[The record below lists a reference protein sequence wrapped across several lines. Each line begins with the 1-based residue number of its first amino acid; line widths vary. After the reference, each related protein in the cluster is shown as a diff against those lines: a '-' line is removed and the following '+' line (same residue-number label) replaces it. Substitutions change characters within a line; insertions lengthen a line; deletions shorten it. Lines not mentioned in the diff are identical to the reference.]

1 MISDTALLATTA
13 ALLGAALLLIT
24 WGISRMVTRR
34 RMQASAR
41 SLTPPTLTP
50 IHEAVIVA
58 RPQGKVI
65 FANSP
70 ARQLFGA
77 NGSTPSLA
85 QMATRVE
92 PVNAFYELFTG
103 EGQTHLR
110 IADLSIEASSVRLA
124 TPDDPLYVISLRK
137 TGAIA
142 DLADGSAR
150 NTLTAAAL
158 TEVGKFISATLELDD
173 TLTNILTVV
182 ARILPY
188 QVAELALW
196 DADRDVL
203 EVRQRSGEPAYV
215 NALNQKIAPLHH
227 AHPQFV
233 AWWHDPSAPLLLT
246 DLEARTELFS
256 REDLPF
262 TALLALPLRAAGD
275 LVGVLVLVDTD
286 PEAYLEDDLE
296 LADIIAT
303 QAAIA
308 IRNAQLY
315 ARQQRSLDELRGLV
329 SVAQT
334 ASLISDPQEL
344 ISRLTERIA
353 SLVSV
358 EICGFLLYD
367 DSSQMLVAQTPFL
380 GLPTSFTALYRF
392 PASGDNPLARILRSN
407 ESWFANELRPDD
419 PLIAGGFGN
428 LARAAGIQTN
438 LITPLIVGGRHTGLL
453 QVSNKRDNGHFT
465 DGDVRLVQVLAG
477 QAAALLD
484 NARLVREAGQRASR
498 SEGAR
503 LLADITAS
511 ARNIDNMLHQSLEL
525 IVSLVGAEYG
535 IIFLLDPYSG
545 DIIPHQ
551 SSAVGLRRFPE
562 DNAILSASDPGYIHT
577 VTQTRRS
584 FFTHHASTDRRITAT
599 YARIQQFYEVESA
612 IVVPMVVEDRSVGEL
627 WLGSPRTYG
636 LHPADVELAEISASQ
651 IASAL
656 VRTELTAQ
664 TDADL
669 RQRADQLTGLT
680 RIARILN
687 QTLDLKTIL
696 SVVIQEVEH
705 AARALVSIVIVQRD
719 INGQIIGDPQRM
731 GVVPSSTL
739 LTPTES
745 DVLRTGRRQ
754 LLSEVPAA
762 DRLLSDTGS
771 ALIVPINSQ
780 GETVGLI
787 HLFHSQR
794 GAFSGPVQDFAI
806 ILAEQAGIAVGNAQ
820 RYREQ
825 LERGELLRRR
835 ADQAGQLLAIS
846 RNIRSD
852 RPLPESLEA
861 IALGIQ
867 DSIGFSEVRISQ
879 YLLENAVAR
888 QIATAGV
895 ALSTASQQADLPWHS
910 LAPYFTSTYRRGDAF
925 FVPAASDS
933 ATTTRTHWLPD
944 DRILLPLY
952 GSGGEVLGLIEVSSP
967 RDGQIPSTEAIK
979 SLEIFANQ
987 AALAIENTLLFDSA
1001 QQRALELTEKLAELQ
1016 NSYAE
1021 LDRVNRSMQHKDRD
1035 LREALAQRDRR
1046 ASLLLNLIGITS
1058 QISGLRNLSETFQ
1071 TITTAVHDEL
1081 DFEVALFFQSA
1092 PDGIRLQAGTGFDPG
1107 LNILAL
1113 LPQHNPVQHVV
1124 TENLPIL
1131 IEDVERSG
1139 WRTSPLLNV
1148 LNLKAVI
1155 AVPVRWA
1162 GLTGCL
1168 LAGSTARSERPLTS
1182 EILDI
1187 FNLLAGNLGITLE
1200 NVSLYREIQELQDL
1214 NQSVLQSIDQG
1225 LIVLSTNLSV
1235 LLANQAAASLL
1246 PSGEPGLWI
1255 GKPLF
1260 TLAPGL
1266 LSHDLEH
1273 KLALIVDRGE
1283 PFEGLTIDFVST
1295 DQTRRE
1301 IIVAGYALRQR
1312 GKITGVVLLLNDQSE
1327 RAELERT
1334 ARERSLQLEA
1344 LTKVSRVISSALRV
1358 EDVVAL
1364 VLDQLDRVIP
1374 FDSAMLWLQSGKQLR
1389 LMASRGPEE
1398 DTPQTGLTVKLS
1410 DSPLYSE
1417 MVRLQQALVVD
1428 DTAAD
1433 PNFVGQTGHAY
1444 RSWLGVPLISKDEVL
1459 GTLTL
1464 EKAEAG
1470 YYRQHHI
1477 EIVQAFANQAAV
1489 AFDNARLFEESWQ
1502 RAVELNERSQ
1512 RLAHLT
1518 TASAELGS
1526 TLDLEQLIAAGLT
1539 ASASALQTNRAQAI
1553 IFDEVSG
1560 LATVRA
1566 EYNLRSRLLNYPEI
1580 PVVTRLDDQPLIDN
1594 LMARRQPIVAE
1605 DVAAIPQVAH
1615 FCRQVGAHD
1624 ALSALFVP
1632 LVTSDR
1638 TLGMLALYDIN
1649 VPRAFPAADIDLA
1662 RTIANQLAIA
1672 YQNAAH
1678 FQETKQQLSELETL
1692 YRISQG
1698 ISTTID
1704 MPQMLRD
1711 LRISLVET
1719 LHARSLY
1726 LAIHHPDT
1734 HEMSFP
1740 IFIENSTPIEIPR
1753 QSLAGLTG
1761 HIIRTRQPLLINGP
1775 NSAEIIETLG
1785 ALRTGVPSRSFLGVP
1800 LLTGESVVGVLAV
1813 QDENDPYAYNEND
1826 LRLLS
1831 TVASQLAIAIE
1842 NARLY
1847 NESQQSLRESLT
1859 LRHVSATIASS
1870 LAVNDILS
1878 TVTDELAHAFDYP
1891 FVRIYLVAHGDLQ
1904 LVAQSGEGEP
1914 TTTER
1919 IIPHGLLE
1927 QVMTDQH
1934 ARLLSDLSET
1944 PAAPL
1949 AAADITGQI
1958 CVPLIVERETL
1969 GVIDVESTSR
1979 RPLTENDLVLLK
1991 TIGQQ
1996 VSVALER
2003 ARLFEQL
2010 TRNAQELEL
2019 RVVQRTTDLETER
2032 DRVETLLR
2040 ITTELSASLDLDR
2053 VLTKALT
2060 LVKDSIDAS
2069 QGSLFLLDSASD
2081 RIIYRAALGSPKPL
2095 PPGGVP
2101 VPFQRGEG
2109 LIGWVLEKR
2118 LPTIIGNLDE
2128 DERWI
2133 RRPFSHVH
2141 KSAMAVPLKASEDL
2155 LGALIFYSDD
2165 YDAFNQS
2172 QLNLVT
2178 AAASQVAA
2186 AISNAELYRLIRD
2199 QAERL
2204 GSMLRTNQIEV
2215 SKNRA
2220 ILESVV
2226 DGVLVADE
2234 NGIAIVFNRAAEEI
2248 LGLGR
2253 DTVIGRPTSEF
2264 LGFYGQAGQSWLHAI
2279 NRWQQ
2284 APEDV
2289 KTLEVLAERLL
2300 LEDNRIVSV
2309 LLSPVFNGD
2318 EFIGSVSLF
2327 RDITREVE
2335 VDRLKTEFVTTVS
2348 HELRTPMTSI
2358 KGFTDL
2364 LLLGAA
2370 GPVSDPQREFITK
2383 IKSNADRLKLL
2394 VEDLLDISKIES
2406 GKIQLRFDPLDLTT
2420 VLRTVAN
2427 HVEGRIHNEDKALQ
2441 LVVHMPDTLP
2451 LVRADRNRITQVIT
2465 NLTDNAYNYTPAGGT
2480 ITLEASAQDDGV
2492 QVNVIDTGIGLS
2504 PEAKRRI
2511 FERFFRDENPFVMAT
2526 AGTGLGLN
2534 IVLRLVEM
2542 HGGRIWADSPGE
2554 DQGSTFSVWLP
2565 LNNHH
2570 PETNTEIAQETQDA

>member
-13 ALLGAALLLIT
+13 AFLGAALLLMT
-24 WGISRMVTRR
+24 WIISRVVVRR
-34 RMQASAR
+34 RMQASDR
-41 SLTPPTLTP
+41 SLTTPTLTP
-50 IHEAVIVA
+50 LHEAVIVA

-85 QMATRVE
+85 QMAARVE
-92 PVNAFYELFTG
+92 PVNAFYELFTA

-110 IADLSIEASSVRLA
+110 IADLSIEASSVRLT

-158 TEVGKFISATLELDD
+158 TEIGKFISATLELDD

-182 ARILPY
+182 GRILPY

-196 DADRDVL
+196 DADRGML

-215 NALNQKIAPLHH
+215 NALNQQIAPLHH

-233 AWWHDPSAPLLLT
+233 AWWADPAAPLLLNN
-246 DLEARTELFS
+246 LEARTELFS

-262 TALLALPLRAAGD
+262 ASLLALPLRAAGD

-329 SVAQT
+329 SIAQT

-353 SLVSV
+353 SLVNV
-358 EICGFLLYD
+358 EICGFLLHD
-367 DSSQMLVAQTPFL
+367 DASQMLVAQTPFL
-380 GLPTSFTALYRF
+380 GLPASFTALYRF
-392 PASGDNPLARILRSN
+392 PANGENPLAQIFHAN
-407 ESWFANELRPDD
+407 ESWFTNEMRPDD

-428 LARAAGIQTN
+428 LARAAGIHTN
-438 LITPLIVGGRHTGLL
+438 LITPLIAGGRHTGLL
-453 QVSNKRDNGHFT
+453 QVSNKRNNGHFS

-484 NARLVREAGQRASR
+484 NARLIREASQRASR

-511 ARNIDNMLHQSLEL
+511 ARNVDNMLHQSLEL

-535 IIFLLDPYSG
+535 VIFLLDPYSG

-584 FFTHHASTDRRITAT
+584 FFTHHASTDRRITAMYT
-599 YARIQQFYEVESA
+599 RIQQFYEVESA
-612 IVVPMVVEDRSVGEL
+612 IVVPMVVEDRSMGEL
-627 WLGSPRTYG
+627 WLGSSRTYG
-636 LHPADVELAEISASQ
+636 LNPADVELAEISAAQ

-656 VRTELTAQ
+656 IRTELTAR

-687 QTLDLKTIL
+687 QTLDLNTIL

-719 INGQIIGDPQRM
+719 INGQIVGDPQRM
-731 GVVPSSTL
+731 GVVPSSTP
-739 LTPTES
+739 LTPTERE
-745 DVLRTGRRQ
+745 VLRTGKRQ
-754 LLSEVPAA
+754 LLSDVPAA

-806 ILAEQAGIAVGNAQ
+806 ILAEQAGIAIGNAQ

-825 LERGELLRRR
+825 LERSELLRRR
-835 ADQAGQLLAIS
+835 ADQAAQLLAIS

-879 YLLENAVAR
+879 YLPEHNVAR

-895 ALSTASQQADLPWHS
+895 ALSTVSQQADVPWHT
-910 LAPYFTSTYRRGDAF
+910 LTPYFTSTYRRGDAF
-925 FVPAASDS
+925 FVPADA
-933 ATTTRTHWLPD
+933 AAPTPRTHWLPD
-944 DRILLPLY
+944 DRLLLPLY
-952 GSGGEVLGLIEVSSP
+952 GSGGEILGLIEVSSP
-967 RDGQIPSTEAIK
+967 RDGQVPTTETIK

-987 AALAIENTLLFDSA
+987 AALAIENALLFESA
-1001 QQRALELTEKLAELQ
+1001 QQHALELTEKLAELQ

-1046 ASLLLNLIGITS
+1046 ANLLLNLIGITS
-1058 QISGLRNLSETFQ
+1058 QISGLRSLSETFQ
-1071 TITTAVHDEL
+1071 TITTAVHEQL
-1081 DFEVALFFQSA
+1081 DFEVALFFQTT
-1092 PDGIRLQAGTGFDPG
+1092 PEGIRLQAGTGFDPG

-1113 LPQHNPVQHVV
+1113 LPQHNPVQHVL

-1162 GLTGCL
+1162 GITGCL
-1168 LAGSTARSERPLTS
+1168 LAGSTTRSERAITS
-1182 EILDI
+1182 ELLDI
-1187 FNLLAGNLGITLE
+1187 FNLLASNLGITLE

-1225 LIVLSTNLSV
+1225 LIVLSTNLAV

-1246 PSGEPGLWI
+1246 PANTPDRWV
-1255 GKPLF
+1255 GKSLF

-1273 KLALIVDRGE
+1273 KLTVTVDRGE
-1283 PFEGLTIDFVST
+1283 PFEGLTIDYVST

-1312 GKITGVVLLLNDQSE
+1312 GKITGAVLLLNDQSE

-1398 DTPQTGLTVKLS
+1398 DTPQAGLTVKLS
-1410 DSPLYSE
+1410 DSPLYNE
-1417 MVRLQQALVVD
+1417 IVRLQQALVVD
-1428 DTAAD
+1428 DTTAD
-1433 PNFVGQTGHAY
+1433 PNFVAQTSQTY

-1553 IFDEVSG
+1553 IFDEISG

-1566 EYNLRSRLLNYPEI
+1566 EYNLRNRLLNYPETPI
-1580 PVVTRLDDQPLIDN
+1580 VTRLDDQPLIDN

-1638 TLGMLALYDIN
+1638 TLGMLALYDVN

-1692 YRISQG
+1692 YRISQS

-1711 LRISLVET
+1711 LRTSLVET

-1726 LAIHHPDT
+1726 LAIFHADT
-1734 HEMSFP
+1734 QEMSFP
-1740 IFIENSTPIEIPR
+1740 IFIENNASLDIPR
-1753 QSLAGLTG
+1753 QPLAGLTG
-1761 HIIRTRQPLLINGP
+1761 HIIRTRQPLLISGANT
-1775 NSAEIIETLG
+1775 AEIIETLG
-1785 ALRTGVPSRSFLGVP
+1785 ALHTGVPARSFLGVP
-1800 LLTGESVVGVLAV
+1800 LLTGENVVGVLAV

-1847 NESQQSLRESLT
+1847 NESQQNLRESLT

-1870 LAVNDILS
+1870 LEVNDILS

-1891 FVRIYLVAHGDLQ
+1891 FVRIYLVANGNLQ

-1919 IIPHGLLE
+1919 IMPAGLLE

-1934 ARLLSDLSET
+1934 ARLLSDVSET
-1944 PAAPL
+1944 PDAPL
-1949 AAADITGQI
+1949 ASTDITSQI

-1969 GVIDVESTSR
+1969 GVIDVESTAR
-1979 RPLTENDLVLLK
+1979 RPLTEKDLVLLK

-2019 RVVQRTTDLETER
+2019 RVIQRTIDLETER

-2069 QGSLFLLDSASD
+2069 QGSLFLIDSASD

-2165 YDAFNQS
+2165 YNAFNQS

-2220 ILESVV
+2220 ILESVA

-2248 LGLGR
+2248 LGLNR

-2264 LGFYGQAGQSWLHAI
+2264 LSFYGQAGQSWLHAI

-2370 GPVSDPQREFITK
+2370 GPISDPQREFITK

-2394 VEDLLDISKIES
+2394 VEDLLDISKIEA
-2406 GKIQLRFDPLDLTT
+2406 GKIELRFEPLDLTT

-2427 HVEGRIHNEDKALQ
+2427 HVEGRIHNEGKALQ

-2451 LVRADRNRITQVIT
+2451 LVRADHSRITQVIT

-2492 QVNVIDTGIGLS
+2492 QINVIDTGIGLS
-2504 PEAKRRI
+2504 PEAKRRV

-2565 LNNHH
+2565 LH
-2570 PETNTEIAQETQDA
+2570 PDIETETTQETQNA